1 MFSKINSF
9 STRGIDGYRITVE
22 VDVSDGLPSFVMVG
36 YLAEEV
42 REAQERVRTAL
53 RNAGVCL
60 PPKRI
65 TVNLSPAGVRK
76 EGTGGDLAIA
86 AGILRCLW
94 EQGEK
99 AKIRK
104 TDETCPEMDGME
116 DEENNSAPDWDQW
129 AFIGE
134 LGLDGSIKPLTGVLS
149 MVYEARRCG
158 MKRVF
163 LSEENVQ
170 EGRAVD
176 GIEIVGVRDVKA
188 LTGCLQHPEQIHGQ
202 WFTPDLFQA
211 GQEEFDVDFDEIVGL
226 PLVRQAT
233 EAAAAGR
240 HNILYIGPAGTG
252 KTMAARRI
260 PTILPPLTL
269 EESIEVSKI
278 YSICGLLKPDTPLVL
293 QRPFRSPHHS
303 TTAQAM
309 AGGGRNPKPGEISL
323 ASYGTLFLDE
333 LTEFQLNQ
341 TVVFPA
347 RTMIAAAMNPCK
359 CGFFP
364 DLGKCRC
371 TPTQIRRYLNR
382 VSGPFLDRIDIG
394 VEVPRQ
400 DLGKMAAEKGIDE
413 EIFPQTE
420 QRDSSA
426 VMRARVME
434 ARARQEKRFADE
446 SISYNSQMT
455 RRQIEEYCRLSGE
468 DAVFLEKVERQQGIS
483 ARGHGKILKVAR
495 TLADLDGQAE
505 IGRTQLAEAI
515 GFRSFEKKYW
525 GSL

>member
-1 MFSKINSF
+1 
-9 STRGIDGYRITVE
+9 
-22 VDVSDGLPSFVMVG
+22 
-36 YLAEEV
+36 
-42 REAQERVRTAL
+42 
-53 RNAGVCL
+53 
-60 PPKRI
+60 
-65 TVNLSPAGVRK
+65 
-76 EGTGGDLAIA
+76 
-86 AGILRCLW
+86 
-94 EQGEK
+94 
-99 AKIRK
+99 
-104 TDETCPEMDGME
+104 
-116 DEENNSAPDWDQW
+116 
-129 AFIGE
+129 
-134 LGLDGSIKPLTGVLS
+134 
-149 MVYEARRCG
+149 
-158 MKRVF
+158 
-163 LSEENVQ
+163 
-170 EGRAVD
+170 
-176 GIEIVGVRDVKA
+176 
-188 LTGCLQHPEQIHGQ
+188 
-202 WFTPDLFQA
+202 
-211 GQEEFDVDFDEIVGL
+211 
-226 PLVRQAT
+226 
-233 EAAAAGR
+233 
-240 HNILYIGPAGTG
+240 
-252 KTMAARRI
+252 
-260 PTILPPLTL
+260 
-269 EESIEVSKI
+269 
-278 YSICGLLKPDTPLVL
+278 
-293 QRPFRSPHHS
+293 
-303 TTAQAM
+303 M

-333 LTEFQLNQ
+333 LTEFQPKILDLLRQPMEEGSITVSRLNQ

-347 RTMIAAAMNPCK
+347 KTMIAAAMNPCK

-400 DLGKMAAEKGIDE
+400 DLGMMAAEKSIDE
-413 EIFPQTE
+413 GSFPQTE
-420 QRDSSA
+420 QRNSSA

-434 ARARQEKRFADE
+434 ARDRQEKRFADE

>member
-22 VDVSDGLPSFVMVG
+22 VDVSNGLPSFVMVG

-53 RNAGVCL
+53 RNAGFCL

-76 EGTGGDLAIA
+76 EGTGCDLAIA

-104 TDETCPEMDGME
+104 TDEICPEMDGME

-188 LTGCLQHPEQIHGQ
+188 LTGCLKHPNRFTDNGSHQIC
-202 WFTPDLFQA
+202 FRRDRKNLTSILMRSS
-211 GQEEFDVDFDEIVGL
+211 DFRWCG
-226 PLVRQAT
+226 RQ
-233 EAAAAGR
+233 
-240 HNILYIGPAGTG
+240 P
-252 KTMAARRI
+252 RRQQRGVTTFSI
-260 PTILPPLTL
+260 SDRL
-269 EESIEVSKI
+269 EREKRWQLGVFRQFCRRLRWRKA
-278 YSICGLLKPDTPLVL
+278 LK
-293 QRPFRSPHHS
+293 F
-303 TTAQAM
+303 
-309 AGGGRNPKPGEISL
+309 
-323 ASYGTLFLDE
+323 
-333 LTEFQLNQ
+333 
-341 TVVFPA
+341 
-347 RTMIAAAMNPCK
+347 
-359 CGFFP
+359 
-364 DLGKCRC
+364 
-371 TPTQIRRYLNR
+371 RRYT
-382 VSGPFLDRIDIG
+382 V
-394 VEVPRQ
+394 
-400 DLGKMAAEKGIDE
+400 
-413 EIFPQTE
+413 
-420 QRDSSA
+420 SA
-426 VMRARVME
+426 V
-434 ARARQEKRFADE
+434 
-446 SISYNSQMT
+446 S
-455 RRQIEEYCRLSGE
+455 
-468 DAVFLEKVERQQGIS
+468 
-483 ARGHGKILKVAR
+483 
-495 TLADLDGQAE
+495 
-505 IGRTQLAEAI
+505 
-515 GFRSFEKKYW
+515 
-525 GSL
+525 